1 MKKLL
6 ILLDSMVYFDRQVL
20 KGIKARSDESELK
33 LSLYLECASNL
44 DYILSEK
51 WDYVI
56 ADYNKPSVKHLVDT
70 LGAKRVVY
78 SNHTPSD
85 LPANLS
91 SVILDNEG
99 LARLAILTFAKSSLT
114 HVGYFAN
121 QQDLVTP
128 WSQERC
134 KAFRHAA
141 PQHSLIYCDNVL
153 DAIKSQKF
161 PLGVYCSSDRSARRI
176 AELCVQ
182 EGVSVPEQV
191 AIIGTDYDD
200 TERLLSPMPLS
211 SVELDPF
218 ELGRSC
224 METLEHVIR
233 YKRCIS
239 KLFSSS
245 TVIHAK
251 TTNDEGAEDKI
262 AVKAELFMRNHFHS
276 NIKIKQVTDYC
287 RVSRKTLDTRFLIV
301 HGVTAHQYLTNLR
314 VDRAKHLLATTE
326 DRMESIAKQCGYPSP
341 SYLSQVFIK
350 QLGLSPAK
358 YRQYNA
364 KHAVFVV

>member
-20 KGIKARSDESELK
+20 KGIKARSDESDLK

-44 DYILSEK
+44 DYILSES

-56 ADYNKPSVKHLVDT
+56 ADYNKPAVKHLVDT

-78 SNHTPSD
+78 ANHSPVD
-85 LPANLS
+85 LPDTLS

-99 LARLAILTFAKSSLT
+99 LARLAIRTFAKSGLM

-128 WSQERC
+128 WSQERH
-134 KAFRHAA
+134 KAFQRAA
-141 PQHSLIYCDNVL
+141 PKHSLNYCDNVN
-153 DAIKSQKF
+153 DAIKSRMF
-161 PLGVYCSSDRSARRI
+161 PLGVYCSSDRSARRV
-176 AELCVQ
+176 AELC
-182 EGVSVPEQV
+182 ELENINVPEQV

-224 METLEHVIR
+224 METLEQVIR
-233 YKRCIS
+233 YKRSVS
-239 KLFSSS
+239 KLFSSN

-251 TTNDEGAEDKI
+251 TTASEGDEDKVV
-262 AVKAELFMRNHFHS
+262 VKAELYMRNHFHS
-276 NIKIKQVTDYC
+276 NIKIKQVTDFC
-287 RVSRKTLDTRFLIV
+287 RISRKTLDTRFLIV

-314 VDRAKHLLATTE
+314 VERAKHLLETTN
-326 DRMESIAKQCGYPSP
+326 DRMESIAKQCGYPSQ

-358 YRQYNA
+358 YRQHNA
-364 KHAVFVV
+364 KHAVVVL